1 MLNIIKKSI
10 CFPIF
15 AGIVL
20 IFSVSC
26 SNSKPEITFGFIKLI
41 LYQTEDGYRE
51 QYSFFI
57 LPEDE
62 EGMEN
67 LDEFYLYHD
76 REQLRW
82 KVKNDEWLRSA
93 HDGKEWIGTRSIAA
107 SEGNLP
113 RGVFRAV
120 LVNKSGESSERTFTF
135 DGNVRFQFPEL
146 EIING
151 VYTIKSNWPVNRLV
165 CYDASGNYAYTAN
178 IDSLTGNLSNLRLPS
193 SVSTVALWTEDEEN
207 QCSAFTD
214 VVPIN

>member
-1 MLNIIKKSI
+1 MLNIFKKSLYFSI
-10 CFPIF
+10 CLFI
-15 AGIVL
+15 L
-20 IFSVSC
+20 MCFSVSC

-41 LYQTEDGYRE
+41 LYQAEDGYKE

-57 LPEDE
+57 LPADED
-62 EGMEN
+62 GIDN
-67 LDEFYLYHD
+67 LDELYLFHD
-76 REQLRW
+76 KEQLRW
-82 KVKNDEWLRSA
+82 KINDEEWLRST
-93 HDGKEWIGTRSIAA
+93 HDGKEWIGTRGIAA

-151 VYTIKSNWPVNRLV
+151 EFTLKSNWPVNRFI
-165 CYDASGNYAYTAN
+165 CYDASGNYITTVN
-178 IDSLTGNLSNLRLPS
+178 IESLTGPLSSLRIPS
-193 SVSTVALWTEDEEN
+193 SVNTVALWTEDEEN
-207 QCSAFTD
+207 FVSAFTD